1 MPEKVNADQGLDKK
15 MNKSLSSNS
24 KVKHFNKKES
34 LFHNYEDFEETPT
47 SAAVITVLGYAI
59 LTALGWLRDFLRNI
73 GFEEKKTA
81 NDPNPKD
88 FVPLYQSYEC
98 FYTRNLYT
106 RIRDVFNQPIA
117 SVAGAKVEVMERLS
131 DDFNWTFKFSG
142 KKLPSINLGSYN
154 YLGFAEN
161 QGPCS
166 EQAIKSIEKYGVT
179 TSSTRHE
186 LGNQQY
192 MKELECLMAEY
203 LSMEDC
209 IAFGM
214 GFATNALNIP
224 ILVGKGDLILSDRL
238 NHTSLILGARLSG
251 AAVHTFDHND
261 IQDLE
266 SKLRDAI
273 IHGQPRTCR
282 PWKKI
287 LIIVEGVYSMEG
299 SLCKLSEIIELKKKY
314 KAYLYVDEA
323 HSIGAIGPRGR
334 GVVDYWKV
342 NANDIDIHMGTF
354 TKSFGSAGGY
364 LAGKKT
370 LIDHIRVYS
379 HSACYSSSM
388 SAPIVQ
394 QIISA
399 LNIIMGRDGTND
411 GQKRIQQ
418 LACNVR
424 YFRRQLVD
432 MGFIVY
438 GNDNSPVVPVM
449 IFMPAKIA
457 AVNREMLKR
466 GCAVVTVGFP
476 ATALTE
482 SRVRFCISAGHT
494 KEMLD
499 HALKSMDEVGQLV
512 SLRYSKQN
520 RHRRWHELNHADYD
534 KEYLS

>member
-1 MPEKVNADQGLDKK
+1 MTATKK
-15 MNKSLSSNS
+15 SEQKSMNPTHTESSR
-24 KVKHFNKKES
+24 E
-34 LFHNYEDFEETPT
+34 EFEETPT
-47 SAAVITVLGYAI
+47 WTAVVTVLGYAI
-59 LTALGWLRDFLRNI
+59 LSALGWLRDFLRNV
-73 GFEEKKTA
+73 GLEEKKTSQ
-81 NDPNPKD
+81 DPNPKD

-117 SVAGAKVEVMERLS
+117 SVAGAKVDVMERVS

-142 KKLPSINLGSYN
+142 KKIPSINLGSYN

-161 QGPCS
+161 SGPCS
-166 EQAIKSIEKYGVT
+166 NQAIKSIEKYGLT

-186 LGNQQY
+186 LGTQKY
-192 MKELECLMAEY
+192 MVELETLMAKY
-203 LSMEDC
+203 LSVEDC

-224 ILVGKGDLILSDRL
+224 ALAGKGDLIISDTL

-251 AAVHTFDHND
+251 AVIGKFKHND
-261 IQDLE
+261 MEDLE
-266 SKLRDAI
+266 IELRNAI

-299 SLCKLSEIIELKKKY
+299 SLCKLPEIIALKKKY

-323 HSIGAIGPRGR
+323 HSIGAIGSHGR
-334 GVVDYWKV
+334 GVVDYWNV
-342 NANDIDIHMGTF
+342 NPDDIDVHMGTF

-364 LAGKKT
+364 IAGKKS
-370 LIDHIRVYS
+370 LIDHIRIHT
-379 HSACYSSSM
+379 HSGCYSPSM
-388 SAPIVQ
+388 SAPIVY

-399 LNIIMGRDGTND
+399 LSIIMGLDGTND
-411 GQKRIQQ
+411 GQKRIKQ
-418 LACNVR
+418 LARNVH

-482 SRVRFCISAGHT
+482 SRVRFCLSAGHT

-499 HALKSMDEVGQLV
+499 DALKAMDEVGHLV
-512 SLRYSKQN
+512 SLRYSKRN
-520 RHRRWHELNHADYD
+520 PPLRWNELNRADYEN
-534 KEYLS
+534 EYFSS

>member
-1 MPEKVNADQGLDKK
+1 MTATEKVKK
-15 MNKSLSSNS
+15 TSSKDFKKKSM
-24 KVKHFNKKES
+24 KHG
-34 LFHNYEDFEETPT
+34 HNTDEEFEEAPT
-47 SAAVITVLGYAI
+47 WAAVTTILGYAI
-59 LTALGWLRDFLRNI
+59 ATALGWLRDFLRHI
-73 GFEEKKTA
+73 GVEKKKTA
-81 NDPNPKD
+81 KDPNPKD

-106 RIRDVFNQPIA
+106 RIRDVFNQPIC
-117 SVAGAKVEVMERLS
+117 SVAGAKVDVMERLS
-131 DDFNWTFKFSG
+131 DDFNWTFRFSG
-142 KKLPSINLGSYN
+142 RTIPSINLGSYN

-161 QGPCS
+161 RGPCS
-166 EQAIKSIEKYGVT
+166 EAAIKSIEKYGVT
-179 TSSTRHE
+179 TCSTRHE

-192 MKELECLMAEY
+192 MVELEKLMSEY
-203 LSMEDC
+203 LNVEDC

-224 ILVGKGDLILSDRL
+224 TLVGKNDLILSDKL
-238 NHTSLILGARLSG
+238 NHVSLILGARLSG
-251 AAVHTFDHND
+251 ATIRTFNHND
-261 IQDLE
+261 MEDLE
-266 SKLRDAI
+266 SQLRDAI
-273 IHGQPRTCR
+273 IHGQPRTNR

-287 LIIVEGVYSMEG
+287 LIIVEGIYSMEG
-299 SLCKLSEIIELKKKY
+299 SLCKLPEIIELKKKY

-323 HSIGAIGPRGR
+323 HSIGAMGSRGR
-334 GVVDYWKV
+334 GVVDYWGV
-342 NANDIDIHMGTF
+342 NPKDIDIHMGTF

-364 LAGKKT
+364 IAGNKS
-370 LIDHIRVYS
+370 LIDHIRIQS
-379 HSACYSSSM
+379 HSTCYSSSM
-388 SAPIVQ
+388 SAPVVY
-394 QIISA
+394 QIMTA
-399 LNIIMGRDGTND
+399 LKIIMGRDGTND

-438 GNDNSPVVPVM
+438 GNDSSPVVPVM

-476 ATALTE
+476 ATSLTE

-499 HALKSMDEVGQLV
+499 HALQALDEVGHLV
-512 SLRYSKQN
+512 SLRYSKRN
-520 RHRRWHELNHADYD
+520 AHRRWNELDRANYD
-534 KEYLS
+534 KEYISLA

>member
-1 MPEKVNADQGLDKK
+1 MSAVKNSEKT
-15 MNKSLSSNS
+15 
-24 KVKHFNKKES
+24 HIKKEPRDLS
-34 LFHNYEDFEETPT
+34 RRHTNEDFEETPT
-47 SAAVITVLGYAI
+47 WAAVITVLGYA
-59 LTALGWLRDFLRNI
+59 LLSAVGWLRDFLRNI
-73 GFEEKKTA
+73 GIEKKTTA
-81 NDPNPKD
+81 QDPNPKD

-117 SVAGAKVEVMERLS
+117 SVAGATVEVMERLS
-131 DDFNWTFKFSG
+131 EDFNWTFKFSG

-154 YLGFAEN
+154 YLGFAETS
-161 QGPCS
+161 GPCS

-179 TSSTRHE
+179 ICSTRHE
-186 LGNQQY
+186 LGTQQY
-192 MKELECLMAEY
+192 MKDLESLMAEY
-203 LSMEDC
+203 LNVEDC

-224 ILVGKGDLILSDRL
+224 AVAGKGDLILSDKL

-251 AAVHTFDHND
+251 AVIRTFNHND
-261 IQDLE
+261 IKDLE
-266 SKLRDAI
+266 IQLRKYI
-273 IHGQPRTCR
+273 IHGQLRTCR

-299 SLCKLSEIIELKKKY
+299 SLCSLPEIIELKKKY

-323 HSIGAIGPRGR
+323 HSIGAIGSRGR
-334 GVVDYWKV
+334 GVVDYWNV
-342 NANDIDIHMGTF
+342 NPNDIDIHMGTF

-364 LAGKKT
+364 IAGKKA
-370 LIDHIRVYS
+370 LIDHIRIYT
-379 HSACYSSSM
+379 HSGCYSTSM
-388 SAPIVQ
+388 SAPVVY

-438 GNDNSPVVPVM
+438 GSDNSPVVPVM
-449 IFMPAKIA
+449 IYMPAKIA

-476 ATALTE
+476 ATLLTE

-494 KEMLD
+494 KKMLD
-499 HALKSMDEVGQLV
+499 HALQAMDEVGDLV
-512 SLRYSKQN
+512 SLRYSKRN
-520 RHRRWHELNHADYD
+520 PPRRWHELNQADYD
-534 KEYLS
+534 KEYL

>member
-1 MPEKVNADQGLDKK
+1 
-15 MNKSLSSNS
+15 MNKSSSSSSNS
-24 KVKHFNKKES
+24 KSKFISENVFKFQNHE
-34 LFHNYEDFEETPT
+34 EFEETPT
-47 SAAVITVLGYAI
+47 WAAVVTVLGYAI
-59 LTALGWLRDFLRNI
+59 LSALGWLRDFLRHI

-81 NDPNPKD
+81 YDPNPKD

-117 SVAGAKVEVMERLS
+117 SVAGAEVHVMERLS
-131 DDFNWTFKFSG
+131 DDYNWTFKFSG
-142 KKLPSINLGSYN
+142 KKIPSINLGSYN

-166 EQAIKSIEKYGVT
+166 EEAIKSIEKYGLT
-179 TSSTRHE
+179 TCSTRHE
-186 LGNQQY
+186 LGTQQY
-192 MKELECLMAEY
+192 MKELESLMAEY
-203 LSMEDC
+203 LNVEDC

-224 ILVGKGDLILSDRL
+224 TLAGKGDLILSDKL
-238 NHTSLILGARLSG
+238 NHVSLILGARLSG
-251 AAVHTFDHND
+251 ATIRTFDHND
-261 IQDLE
+261 VKDLE
-266 SKLRDAI
+266 LQLHDAI

-299 SLCKLSEIIELKKKY
+299 SLCKLPEIIAIKKKY

-342 NANDIDIHMGTF
+342 DPNDIDIHMGTF

-364 LAGKKT
+364 IAGKKT
-370 LIDHIRVYS
+370 LIDHIRIYS

-388 SAPIVQ
+388 SAPVVL

-424 YFRRQLVD
+424 YFRRQLFD

-449 IFMPAKIA
+449 IYMPAKIA

-476 ATALTE
+476 ATHLTE
-482 SRVRFCISAGHT
+482 SRVRFCLSAGHT

-499 HALKSMDEVGQLV
+499 HALRAMDEVGHLV

-520 RHRRWHELNHADYD
+520 PHLRWHDLNRADYD
-534 KEYLS
+534 KEYLSLN

>member
-1 MPEKVNADQGLDKK
+1 MPSVKTFEKTH
-15 MNKSLSSNS
+15 M
-24 KVKHFNKKES
+24 KKEPRGLAHS
-34 LFHNYEDFEETPT
+34 DSQEDFEETPT
-47 SAAVITVLGYAI
+47 WAAVITVLGYAL

-73 GFEEKKTA
+73 GLEDKKTA
-81 NDPNPKD
+81 QDPNPKD

-117 SVAGAKVEVMERLS
+117 SVAGATVQVMERFS
-131 DDFNWTFKFSG
+131 TDFNWTFQFSG

-161 QGPCS
+161 CGPCS
-166 EQAIKSIEKYGVT
+166 DQAMKSIETYGI
-179 TSSTRHE
+179 SSCSTRHE
-186 LGNQQY
+186 LGTQNY
-192 MKELECLMAEY
+192 MNDLESLMAEY
-203 LSMEDC
+203 LNVEDC

-224 ILVGKGDLILSDRL
+224 ALAGKGDLILSDKL

-251 AAVHTFDHND
+251 AAVYTFNHND

-266 SKLRDAI
+266 KRLRNAI

-299 SLCKLSEIIELKKKY
+299 SLCSLPKIIELKKKY
-314 KAYLYVDEA
+314 KTYLYVDEA
-323 HSIGAIGPRGR
+323 HSIGAIGSRGR
-334 GVVDYWKV
+334 GVVDYWNV
-342 NANDIDIHMGTF
+342 DPNDIDIHMGTF

-364 LAGKKT
+364 IAGKKS
-370 LIDHIRVYS
+370 LIDHIRIYT
-379 HSACYSSSM
+379 HSGCYSASM
-388 SAPIVQ
+388 SAPIVF

-399 LNIIMGRDGTND
+399 LSIIMGRDGTND

-476 ATALTE
+476 ATLLTE

-499 HALKSMDEVGQLV
+499 HALKAMDEVGDLV
-512 SLRYSKQN
+512 ALRYSKRN
-520 RHRRWHELNHADYD
+520 SPRRWHELNRADYD
-534 KEYLS
+534 KEYF

>member
-1 MPEKVNADQGLDKK
+1 MSPKTAINQN
-15 MNKSLSSNS
+15 MNKSFSSNL
-24 KVKHFNKKES
+24 KTKCVYENEPKYQDH
-34 LFHNYEDFEETPT
+34 EDFEETPT
-47 SAAVITVLGYAI
+47 WAAVVTVLGYAI
-59 LTALGWLRDFLRNI
+59 LSALGWLRDFLRHI

-81 NDPNPKD
+81 HDPNPKN

-117 SVAGAKVEVMERLS
+117 SVAGAKVHIMERIS

-142 KKLPSINLGSYN
+142 KKIPSINLGSYN

-166 EQAIKSIEKYGVT
+166 EQAIKSIEKYGV
-179 TSSTRHE
+179 SICSTRHE
-186 LGNQQY
+186 VGNQRY
-192 MKELECLMAEY
+192 MQELENLMAEY
-203 LSMEDC
+203 LNAEDC

-224 ILVGKGDLILSDRL
+224 TLVGQGDLILSDRL
-238 NHTSLILGARLSG
+238 NHISLILGARLSG
-251 AAVHTFDHND
+251 ATICPFNHND
-261 IQDLE
+261 MKDLE
-266 SKLRDAI
+266 SQLRKAI
-273 IHGQPRTCR
+273 ISGQPRTCR

-299 SLCKLSEIIELKKKY
+299 SLCRLPEIIELKKKY
-314 KAYLYVDEA
+314 KAYLYMDEA
-323 HSIGAIGPRGR
+323 HSIGAIGSRGR
-334 GVVDYWKV
+334 GVVDYWRV
-342 NANDIDIHMGTF
+342 DPSDIDVHMGTF

-364 LAGKKT
+364 IAGKKA

-379 HSACYSSSM
+379 HAACYSTSM
-388 SAPIVQ
+388 SAPVCY

-399 LNIIMGRDGTND
+399 LSIIMGRDGTND
-411 GQKRIQQ
+411 GQQRIQQ

-476 ATALTE
+476 ATLLTE

-499 HALKSMDEVGQLV
+499 HALKAMDEVGHLV
-512 SLRYSKQN
+512 SLRYSKQKP
-520 RHRRWHELNHADYD
+520 HRRWIELDRADYD

>member
-1 MPEKVNADQGLDKK
+1 MSAVKNSEKT
-15 MNKSLSSNS
+15 
-24 KVKHFNKKES
+24 HIKKEPRDLS
-34 LFHNYEDFEETPT
+34 RRHTNEDFEETPT
-47 SAAVITVLGYAI
+47 WAAVITVLGYA
-59 LTALGWLRDFLRNI
+59 LLSAVGWLRDFLRNI
-73 GFEEKKTA
+73 GIEKKTTA
-81 NDPNPKD
+81 QDPNPKD

-117 SVAGAKVEVMERLS
+117 SVAGATVEVMERLS
-131 DDFNWTFKFSG
+131 EDFNWTFKFSG

-154 YLGFAEN
+154 YLGFAETS
-161 QGPCS
+161 GPCS

-179 TSSTRHE
+179 ICSTRHE
-186 LGNQQY
+186 LGTQQY
-192 MKELECLMAEY
+192 MKDLESLMAEY
-203 LSMEDC
+203 LNVEDC

-224 ILVGKGDLILSDRL
+224 AVAGKGDLILSDKL

-251 AAVHTFDHND
+251 AVIRTFNHND
-261 IQDLE
+261 IKDLE
-266 SKLRDAI
+266 IQLRKSI
-273 IHGQPRTCR
+273 IHGQSRTCR

-299 SLCKLSEIIELKKKY
+299 SLCSLPEIIELKKKY

-323 HSIGAIGPRGR
+323 HSIGAIGSRGR
-334 GVVDYWKV
+334 GVVDYWNV
-342 NANDIDIHMGTF
+342 NPNDIDIHMGTF

-364 LAGKKT
+364 IAGKKA
-370 LIDHIRVYS
+370 LIDHIRIYT
-379 HSACYSSSM
+379 HSGCYSTSM
-388 SAPIVQ
+388 SAPVVY
-394 QIISA
+394 QITSA

-438 GNDNSPVVPVM
+438 GSDNSPVVPVM
-449 IFMPAKIA
+449 IYMPAKIA

-476 ATALTE
+476 ATLLTE

-494 KEMLD
+494 KKMLD
-499 HALKSMDEVGQLV
+499 HALQAMDEVGDLV
-512 SLRYSKQN
+512 SLRYSKRN
-520 RHRRWHELNHADYD
+520 PPRRWHELNQADYD
-534 KEYLS
+534 KEYL

>member
-1 MPEKVNADQGLDKK
+1 MSNYQT
-15 MNKSLSSNS
+15 NKPGDDNNRTSDHRNR
-24 KVKHFNKKES
+24 E
-34 LFHNYEDFEETPT
+34 EFEETPT
-47 SAAVITVLGYAI
+47 WAAVVTVLGYAI
-59 LTALGWLRDFLRNI
+59 LSALGWLRDFLRHI
-73 GFEEKKTA
+73 GLEEKRTA
-81 NDPNPKD
+81 HDPNPKD

-117 SVAGAKVEVMERLS
+117 SVAGAKVHVMERVS
-131 DDFNWTFKFSG
+131 DDYNWTFKFSG
-142 KKLPSINLGSYN
+142 KKIPSINLGSYN

-166 EQAIKSIEKYGVT
+166 EQAIKSIETYAVT
-179 TSSTRHE
+179 TCSTRHE
-186 LGNQQY
+186 LGHQRY
-192 MKELECLMAEY
+192 VKELESLMAEY
-203 LSMEDC
+203 LNVEDC

-224 ILVGKGDLILSDRL
+224 TLAGKGDLILSDKL
-238 NHTSLILGARLSG
+238 NHVSLILGARLSG
-251 AAVHTFDHND
+251 ATIRTFNHND
-261 IQDLE
+261 MKDLE
-266 SKLRDAI
+266 AHLRKAI
-273 IHGQPRTCR
+273 ISGQPRTCR

-299 SLCKLSEIIELKKKY
+299 SLCKLPEIIELKKKY

-323 HSIGAIGPRGR
+323 HSIGAIGSRGR

-342 NANDIDIHMGTF
+342 DPNDIEIHMGTF

-364 LAGKKT
+364 IAGKKNI
-370 LIDHIRVYS
+370 IDYIRVSS

-399 LNIIMGRDGTND
+399 LSIIMGRDGTND

-438 GNDNSPVVPVM
+438 GNNNSPVVPVM
-449 IFMPAKIA
+449 LFMPAKIA

-466 GCAVVTVGFP
+466 DCAVVTVGFP
-476 ATALTE
+476 ATLLTE

-499 HALKSMDEVGQLV
+499 HALKAMDEVGHLV
-512 SLRYSKQN
+512 SLRYSKKN
-520 RHRRWHELNHADYD
+520 PHHRWVELDHADYD
-534 KEYLS
+534 KEYTS

>member
-1 MPEKVNADQGLDKK
+1 MTTVDQIETKSSKTLKK
-15 MNKSLSSNS
+15 L
-24 KVKHFNKKES
+24 ES
-34 LFHNYEDFEETPT
+34 IDIHPSQEEFEEAPT
-47 SAAVITVLGYAI
+47 WAAVITILGYAI
-59 LTALGWLRDFLRNI
+59 VSALGWLRDLLRHI
-73 GFEEKKTA
+73 GLEKKQTA
-81 NDPNPKD
+81 KDPNPKD

-106 RIRDVFNQPIA
+106 RIRDVFNQPIC
-117 SVAGAKVEVMERLS
+117 SVAGAQVNVMERLS
-131 DDFNWTFKFSG
+131 DDYNWTFKFSG

-166 EQAIKSIEKYGVT
+166 TSAIKSIEKYGVST
-179 TSSTRHE
+179 CSTRHE

-192 MKELECLMAEY
+192 INDLESLMAEY
-203 LSMEDC
+203 LNVEDC
-209 IAFGM
+209 IVFGM

-224 ILVGKGDLILSDRL
+224 SLVGKGDLILSDRL
-238 NHTSLILGARLSG
+238 NHVSLILGARLSG
-251 AAVHTFDHND
+251 AVIRTFNHND
-261 IQDLE
+261 IKDLE
-266 SKLRDAI
+266 FQLKEAI
-273 IHGQPRTCR
+273 IHGQPRTNR

-299 SLCKLSEIIELKKKY
+299 SVCKLPDIIAIKKKY

-323 HSIGAIGPRGR
+323 HSIGAMGSHGR
-334 GVVDYWKV
+334 GVVDYWNVDPK
-342 NANDIDIHMGTF
+342 DIDVHMGTF

-364 LAGKKT
+364 IAGNKS

-379 HSACYSSSM
+379 HSTCYSSSM
-388 SAPIVQ
+388 SAPVAF
-394 QIISA
+394 QIITA
-399 LNIIMGRDGTND
+399 LKIIMGSDGTND
-411 GQKRIQQ
+411 GQRRIQQ

-438 GNDNSPVVPVM
+438 GNNNSPVVPVM

-476 ATALTE
+476 ATLLTE

-499 HALKSMDEVGQLV
+499 HALQAMDEVGHLV
-512 SLRYSKQN
+512 SLRYSKRN
-520 RHRRWHELNHADYD
+520 PHRRWNELKRSDYD
-534 KEYLS
+534 VEYKSLL